1 MNWKWIQILIDSINP
16 FIKGE
21 NDFWAAFILWK
32 FHTRCE
38 DSIRMHIF
46 PFWTGFE
53 GEIRRKGFLCKL
65 HFVQLCVNIE
75 EIWTFSTFLRLSEF
89 MQFMSALILF
99 VQQISDEETFVCSIL
114 EFWKKVSS
122 LAREEENFLW
132 ALTAVSDLWKI
143 IPVTGK
149 VSCFMVVGPLGK
161 VYESFC
167 PPRKVSNLSLSFT
180 KSARFFYLTALF
192 CPLIKVPVWD
202 TLLTLHGLTQQ

>member
-1 MNWKWIQILIDSINP
+1 MSTEETKKVQSLLEWIESKFRFSYILPIS

-89 MQFMSALILF
+89 MQKANGMTRWWVLIISLVKGWLSQAGFKFMSALILF

-114 EFWKKVSS
+114 EFWKKV
-122 LAREEENFLW
+122 
-132 ALTAVSDLWKI
+132 
-143 IPVTGK
+143 
-149 VSCFMVVGPLGK
+149 
-161 VYESFC
+161 
-167 PPRKVSNLSLSFT
+167 
-180 KSARFFYLTALF
+180 
-192 CPLIKVPVWD
+192 
-202 TLLTLHGLTQQ
+202 